1 MSLDHLELI
10 SFPLLHPLL
19 LTPLQSRPLHT
30 VPIVIILLFM
40 VLCIFFL
47 LIALFSPLHL
57 VVRPAS
63 VRKDLPVASSLGLV
77 VETVATIGE
86 REVVVFLL
94 DGWLR
99 LKRVLVVNR
108 ESVRIET
115 LLEDWVREK
124 CLGCCIGVCE
134 CCPCILT

>member
-40 VLCIFFL
+40 VLRIFFL
-47 LIALFSPLHL
+47 LFALFSPLHL

-63 VRKDLPVASSLGLV
+63 VGKDLPGASSLGLV
-77 VETVATIGE
+77 VEAVATIGE

-94 DGWLR
+94 DGRLR
-99 LKRVLVVNR
+99 VERVLVVNG
-108 ESVRIET
+108 EGVRMET
-115 LLEDWVREK
+115 LLQDWVREK
-124 CLGCCIGVCE
+124 CLRCCIGVCE